1 MHDNFY
7 PPNFAN
13 QMSLHWGPIIYEYI
27 RVSLVFELL
36 TIFSSTKMLKFSFKR
51 NLRWWV
57 FHKIKKLKKKKK
69 KLKVVH
75 CSTGSQIVA
84 QMTFYVVFKGD
95 I

>member
-27 RVSLVFELL
+27 RVSLVFELP

-57 FHKIKKLKKKKK
+57 FHTHTQKK